1 LRRHPHPPPL
11 AEVSAPALER
21 LRQRV
26 EQLEP
31 AASADPGAAAVFMEL
46 HRVLD
51 DLHIQRELL
60 DSTRRRLEVE
70 REQLAEL
77 FRLAPD
83 GYLVTDPAGIIQ
95 EANRAACALLG
106 EPEGGLAGMSL
117 VEFLTSAR
125 RPLLERR
132 LAALRRGEEGAA
144 WEMRFSPRHGRYV
157 DAEVAAGP
165 VHDDCGGVVGVRWML
180 RDLTA
185 TRRAESA
192 ARRLWEEQA
201 AREHA
206 QAAERRNAFLAEAGE
221 LLAASLDYEGTL
233 ASVARLAVPRIA
245 DSCVAYV
252 LEDDGRVRRL
262 GVAHADPAREQALRA
277 MLERRP
283 FDPRSLVRPVARVLR
298 TGEAELIPE
307 IRARDGGAPFGV
319 EEAEGSA
326 GDLAPRS
333 LLVVPLRVRDRT
345 LGALSL
351 GWSET
356 GKYTPDD
363 LWLARKLA
371 ERAALAI
378 ENARLHREARRAS
391 EAKSEFLAA
400 MSHEFRT
407 PLTAIVA
414 FAELMVA
421 GIPQPIEGVPLQQ
434 AERIQGAARH
444 LSELIEQVLTFS
456 RLDSERERAQAEP
469 VDLGELARD
478 TAALVQPLAEQKG
491 LLMEVDVPLH
501 GPVVQTDANKVR
513 QVLFN
518 LLGNAVK
525 FTERGQVRLA
535 VHPAPGGVTLEV
547 HDTGEGIAPAELD
560 RIWEPFWQAA
570 RPEVGRPPGTGLGLG
585 IVRKL
590 VRVLGGEIHVR
601 SDPGRGTAFVVR
613 LPAASADGRGV

>member
-1 LRRHPHPPPL
+1 
-11 AEVSAPALER
+11 
-21 LRQRV
+21 
-26 EQLEP
+26 
-31 AASADPGAAAVFMEL
+31 
-46 HRVLD
+46 
-51 DLHIQRELL
+51 
-60 DSTRRRLEVE
+60 LEVE
-70 REQLAEL
+70 GEQLAEL

-83 GYLVTDPAGIIQ
+83 GYLVTDPAGVIQ

-106 EPEGGLAGMSL
+106 EPEGGLAGRSL
-117 VEFLTSAR
+117 AGFLTPAR

-132 LAALRRGEEGAA
+132 LAALRRGEEGAE
-144 WEMRFSPRHGRYV
+144 WEMRFSPREGPYV
-157 DAEVAAGP
+157 DAAVAAAP
-165 VHDDCGGVVGVRWML
+165 VHDDGGGVIGVRWML
-180 RDLTA
+180 RDRTA
-185 TRRAESA
+185 AKRAETA

-252 LEDDGRVRRL
+252 VEDDGLVRRL
-262 GVAHADPAREQALRA
+262 GIAHADPEREQALRA
-277 MLERRP
+277 LLERRP

-307 IRARDGGAPFGV
+307 ITAGDGDAPFGV
-319 EEAEGSA
+319 DEAEWSA
-326 GDLAPRS
+326 ADLAPRS

-351 GWSET
+351 GWSEP

-414 FAELMVA
+414 FADLMVA
-421 GIPQPIEGVPLQQ
+421 GIPEPIAGAPLQH
-434 AERIQGAARH
+434 AERILGAARH
-444 LSELIEQVLTFS
+444 LAELIEQVLTFS

-478 TAALVQPLAEQKG
+478 TAALIQPLAEQKG
-491 LLMEVDVPLH
+491 LRMAVDVPLH
-501 GPVVQTDANKVR
+501 GPVVRTDANKVR

-525 FTERGQVRLA
+525 FTERGEVRLA
-535 VHPAPGGVTLEV
+535 VHPAPGGVTLGV
-547 HDTGEGIAPAELD
+547 HDTGEGIAPADLE

-570 RPEVGRPPGTGLGLG
+570 RPEAGRPPGTGLGLG

-601 SDPGRGTAFVVR
+601 SDPGQGTAFVVR
-613 LPAASADGRGV
+613 LPAAPMDGA

>member
-1 LRRHPHPPPL
+1 I
-11 AEVSAPALER
+11 
-21 LRQRV
+21 
-26 EQLEP
+26 
-31 AASADPGAAAVFMEL
+31 
-46 HRVLD
+46 LD

-60 DSTRRRLEVE
+60 DSIRRRLDDD

-83 GYLVTDPAGIIQ
+83 GYLVTDPFGVIQ
-95 EANRAACALLG
+95 ESNRAACTLLG
-106 EPEGGLAGMSL
+106 EEEGGLAGVSL
-117 VEFLTSAR
+117 AAFLTPPR
-125 RPLLERR
+125 RLLLERR
-132 LAALRRGEEGAA
+132 LAALRRGEEGAE
-144 WEMRFSPRHGRYV
+144 WEMRFSPREGPYV
-157 DAEVAAGP
+157 DVAVAAAA
-165 VHDDCGGVVGVRWML
+165 VHHEGAGVIGVRWML

-185 TRRAESA
+185 AKRAETA

-221 LLAASLDYEGTL
+221 MLAASLDYEGTL

-252 LEDDGRVRRL
+252 LEDGGRVRRL
-262 GVAHADPAREQALRA
+262 GIAHADPAREQALRTL
-277 MLERRP
+277 LEGRP
-283 FDPRSLVRPVARVLR
+283 FDLRSLVRPVARVLR

-307 IRARDGGAPFGV
+307 ITAGDGDAPFGV
-319 EEAEGSA
+319 DETEWSA
-326 GDLAPRS
+326 SELAPRS

-351 GWSET
+351 GWCET

-414 FAELMVA
+414 FADLLVA
-421 GIPQPIEGVPLQQ
+421 GIPQPITGAPLRH
-434 AERIQGAARH
+434 AERILDASRH
-444 LSELIEQVLTFS
+444 LSELIEQVLTLS
-456 RLDSERERAQAEP
+456 RLDSDRERVQAEP
-469 VDLGELARD
+469 VDLGALARD
-478 TAALVQPLAEQKG
+478 TAALVQPLAEQKA
-491 LLMEVDVPLH
+491 LRMEVDVPAH
-501 GPVVQTDANKVR
+501 GPVVSTDANKVR

-525 FTERGQVRLA
+525 FTERGEVRLA
-535 VHPAPGGVTLEV
+535 VRGDGERVVFEV
-547 HDTGEGIAPAELD
+547 RDTGMGIAPEHHAHIFE
-560 RIWEPFWQAA
+560 RFWQVEGAATRSFGGMGIGLAAA
-570 RPEVGRPPGTGLGLG
+570 REFSRLLGGEVEVESEVGRGSTFRVWLPRVNPDGSGT
-585 IVRKL
+585 
-590 VRVLGGEIHVR
+590 
-601 SDPGRGTAFVVR
+601 
-613 LPAASADGRGV
+613 

>member
-1 LRRHPHPPPL
+1 LRPHPHPPPPTSDTGPD
-11 AEVSAPALER
+11 AER
-21 LRQRV
+21 IRHRV

-31 AASADPGAAAVFMEL
+31 AAGDPGAAEVIAEL

-51 DLHIQRELL
+51 ELQIQRELL
-60 DSTRRRLEVE
+60 DSTRRRLDVE

-77 FRLAPD
+77 FRLSPD
-83 GYLVTDPAGIIQ
+83 GYLVTDPSGVIQ

-106 EPEGGLAGMSL
+106 EPEGGVAGIPLAAF
-117 VEFLTSAR
+117 VTSAR

-132 LAALRRGEEGAA
+132 LAAMRRGEEGVE
-144 WEMRFSPRHGRYV
+144 WEMRFTPREGPYV
-157 DAEVAAGP
+157 DAAVAAAP
-165 VHDDCGGVVGVRWML
+165 VHDDAGGVIGVRWML

-185 TRRAESA
+185 SRRAETA

-206 QAAERRNAFLAEAGE
+206 QASERRNAFLAEAGE

-262 GVAHADPAREQALRA
+262 GIAHVDPAREQALRTL
-277 MLERRP
+277 LEGRP
-283 FDPRSLVRPVARVLR
+283 FDPRSIVRPVARVLR

-307 IRARDGGAPFGV
+307 IAGTDVETPSGV
-319 EEAEGSA
+319 EEAEWTA
-326 GDLAPRS
+326 AELAPRS
-333 LLVVPLRVRDRT
+333 LLVVPLRVRDRI

-421 GIPQPIEGVPLQQ
+421 GIPEPISGPPLQH

-444 LSELIEQVLTFS
+444 LTELIEQVLTLS
-456 RLDSERERAQAEP
+456 RLDSDRERVQAEP
-469 VDLGELARD
+469 VDLGGLARD
-478 TAALVQPLAEQKG
+478 TAALVQPLAAQKG
-491 LLMEVDVPLH
+491 LRLEVDVPQH

-525 FTERGQVRLA
+525 FTEHGEVRLA
-535 VHPAPGGVTLEV
+535 VHPAAGGVTLEV
-547 HDTGEGIAPAELD
+547 RDTGEGIAPADLE

-570 RPEVGRPPGTGLGLG
+570 RPEAGRPPGTGLGLG
-585 IVRKL
+585 IVRQL
-590 VRVLGGEIHVR
+590 VRVLGGEIHAR

-613 LPAASADGRGV
+613 LPAAPEGRG

>member
-1 LRRHPHPPPL
+1 MERIRR
-11 AEVSAPALER
+11 R
-21 LRQRV
+21 L

-31 AASADPGAAAVFMEL
+31 AAAGDAAAAGVLAEL
-46 HRVLD
+46 HGLLD
-51 DLHIQRELL
+51 DLQIQRELL
-60 DSTRRRLEVE
+60 DSIRRRLEGE

-83 GYLVTDPAGIIQ
+83 GYLVTDPSGVIHQ
-95 EANRAACALLG
+95 ANRAACVLLG
-106 EPEGGLAGMSL
+106 EPEGGLSGTPLAA
-117 VEFLTSAR
+117 FLTSAR

-132 LAALRRGEEGAA
+132 LAALRRGDAGAE
-144 WEMRFSPRHGRYV
+144 WEMRFSPREGPYV
-157 DAEVAAGP
+157 DAAVTAAP
-165 VHDDCGGVVGVRWML
+165 VHDDGGGVIGVRWML

-185 TRRAESA
+185 AKRAETA

-206 QAAERRNAFLAEAGE
+206 QAAERRNAFLADAGE
-221 LLAASLDYEGTL
+221 MLAASLDYEGTL

-262 GVAHADPAREQALRA
+262 GVAHADPDREQALRA
-277 MLERRP
+277 LLERRP

-307 IRARDGGAPFGV
+307 ITGVDAGAPAGV
-319 EEAEGSA
+319 HEDAWTA
-326 GDLAPRS
+326 ADLAPRS
-333 LLVVPLRVRDRT
+333 LLVVPLRVRDRI

-351 GWSET
+351 GWSEA

-414 FAELMVA
+414 FADLMVA
-421 GIPQPIEGVPLQQ
+421 GIPEPITGAPLQQ
-434 AERIQGAARH
+434 AERILDAARH
-444 LSELIEQVLTFS
+444 LSELIEQVLTLS
-456 RLDSERERAQAEP
+456 RLDSDRERAQAEP
-469 VDLGELARD
+469 VDLGALARD

-491 LLMEVDVPLH
+491 LRMAVDVPAH

-525 FTERGQVRLA
+525 FTERGEVRLA
-535 VHPAPGGVTLEV
+535 VHPAAGGVTLEV
-547 HDTGEGIAPAELD
+547 RDTGEGIAPADLE

-570 RPEVGRPPGTGLGLG
+570 RPEAGRPPGTGLGLG
-585 IVRKL
+585 IVRQL
-590 VRVLGGEIHVR
+590 VRVLGGEIHAR

-613 LPAASADGRGV
+613 LPAAPAGQGA